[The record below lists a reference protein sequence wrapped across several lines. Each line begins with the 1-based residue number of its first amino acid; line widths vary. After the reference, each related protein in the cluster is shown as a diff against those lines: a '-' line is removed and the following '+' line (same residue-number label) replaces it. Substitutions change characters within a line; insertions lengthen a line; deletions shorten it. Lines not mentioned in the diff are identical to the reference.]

1 MLVVFPQISNF
12 GGSRSIKMPNGY
24 FQFKQF
30 TVHQDRCAMKV
41 TTDASLFGA
50 WIAHQIENEKTELST
65 ALDIGTG
72 SGLLSLM
79 VAQKTELQIDT
90 IEIDNGAFQQAENN
104 IAASAWKGR
113 ITSFHGDVRN
123 FEFKK
128 KYDVIFSNPPF
139 YENELKSDD
148 SKRNI
153 ALHGSE
159 LSFDDLLRLIE
170 YNLSPEGFFFLLLP
184 YKRKDEIR
192 PLFKDHDLDIVHI
205 TFVRQ
210 SVTHDYFRIMLKGK
224 IKTKKHSE
232 FFFDELS
239 IWNEKKQYTEPF
251 RNLLREYYLYL

>member
-1 MLVVFPQISNF
+1 
-12 GGSRSIKMPNGY
+12 
-24 FQFKQF
+24 
-30 TVHQDRCAMKV
+30 MKV
-41 TTDASLFGA
+41 TTDACLFGA
-50 WIAHQIENEKTELST
+50 WVAHQLKNEKTELST

-79 VAQKTELQIDT
+79 LAQKTNLQIDT
-90 IEIDNGAFQQAENN
+90 IEIDNEALQQAENN
-104 IAASAWKGR
+104 IAASAWKER
-113 ITSFHGDVRN
+113 ITSFPGDARN

-139 YENELKSDD
+139 YENELRSDD
-148 SKRNI
+148 PKRNI

-192 PLFKDHDLDIVHI
+192 PLFKDHDLDLLHI

-239 IWNEKKQYTEPF
+239 IWDEKKQYTQPF
-251 RNLLREYYLYL
+251 RNLLRDYYLYL